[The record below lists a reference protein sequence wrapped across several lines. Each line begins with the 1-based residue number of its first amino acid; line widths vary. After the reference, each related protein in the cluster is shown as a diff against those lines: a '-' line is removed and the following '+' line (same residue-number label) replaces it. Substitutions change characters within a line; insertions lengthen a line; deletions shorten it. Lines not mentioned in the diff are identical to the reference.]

1 VFLPSGLEPGLAG
14 MAVKPGGD
22 ARETI
27 KIPTQAKGGF
37 ELGACGFSVGNRKSA
52 IDNFYQSP

>member
-1 VFLPSGLEPGLAG
+1 LASGLGAWSCG
-14 MAVKPGGD
+14 NGRKARRRC
-22 ARETI
+22 RETI